1 MTAVLSVSPH
11 QRRMIT
17 FFMIVGSVMVT
28 MDSTIANVAL
38 PHMQASFAATQE
50 QVSWILTSYI
60 VATAIFTPLTAFLAG
75 RLGYQLMLTFSF
87 GGFAVASILCANA
100 TSVETMV
107 LYRAIQGATGAAV
120 FPLSQAI
127 LLDINTQ
134 EDYGPAMAMWGVGMM
149 VGPIVGPIVGGYITD
164 LWGWPW
170 IFYINVPIGLAAAFG
185 IARYLPDKELEDTPF
200 DLTGFLLL
208 ALAIGSVQLMLD
220 RGQSL
225 DWFESTEIILELTLF
240 FLCAYMF
247 VVHINTKD
255 KPFIEPALFRDR
267 NLCVGLLLSF
277 TVGSTF
283 VPSIALIPLFLQ
295 SLADYPAK
303 LAGLI
308 LAPRGLGMM
317 VGMFLV
323 GRLIGRI
330 DERILISVGM
340 LISAGILFRMAYFTP
355 DVDIWTVTWTG
366 FVQNLGMGLT
376 FVPTSTLAY
385 STLAPHF
392 RTAASGLY
400 NLMRNVGTSM
410 GVAMVFTILARGIQE
425 NHARLAENVTPF
437 NDALSGPNMPDRFD
451 LDRLPDLYI
460 FDMMVNREATIA
472 AYQTDFLIMGAV
484 TVLVLP
490 FVWLMGHTEAAS
502 AGTAPSSSAP
512 SNTTQ
517 EATA

>member
-1 MTAVLSVSPH
+1 MTTELSVSPQ

-17 FFMIVGSVMVT
+17 IFMITGAIMVT

-38 PHMQASFAATQE
+38 PHMQASFSATQE

-60 VATAIFTPLTAFLAG
+60 VATAIFTPLTAYLAE
-75 RLGYQLMLTFSF
+75 RIGYRTMLTFSF
-87 GGFAVASILCANA
+87 GGFAVASVLCANA

-107 LYRAIQGATGAAV
+107 LYRTIQGATGAAV
-120 FPLSQAI
+120 FPLSQAVM
-127 LLDINTQ
+127 LDINTK
-134 EDYGPAMAMWGVGMM
+134 EEYGPAMALWGVGMM
-149 VGPIVGPIVGGYITD
+149 VGPIIGPIVGGYITD

-170 IFYINVPIGLAAAFG
+170 IFYINVPIGLVAAFG
-185 IARYLPDKELEDTPF
+185 IARFLPDKELQDHPF
-200 DLTGFLLL
+200 DLMGFVLL

-225 DWFESTEIILELTLF
+225 DWLESTEIVIEMMLF
-240 FLCAYMF
+240 FLCSYMF
-247 VVHINTKD
+247 VVHINTTD
-255 KPFIEPALFRDR
+255 QPFIAPELFRDR

-277 TVGSTF
+277 IVGSTF
-283 VPSIALIPLFLQ
+283 VPAIALIPLFLQ
-295 SLADYPAK
+295 SLSDYPAK

-317 VGMFLV
+317 VGMFVV
-323 GRLIGRI
+323 GRLIGRV
-330 DERILISVGM
+330 DERILISVG
-340 LISAGILFRMAYFTP
+340 LIVSAAILFRMAFFTP
-355 DVDIWTVTWTG
+355 DVEVWTVVWTG
-366 FVQNLGMGLT
+366 FIQNFGMGLT

-425 NHARLAENVTPF
+425 NHARLAEEITPF

-451 LDRLPDLYI
+451 LSQVPDLFI
-460 FDMMVNREATIA
+460 FDMMLNREATVT
-472 AYQTDFLIMGAV
+472 AYQTDFLIMGVV
-484 TVLVLP
+484 TLSVLP
-490 FVWLMGHTEAAS
+490 FVWLMSHAPKEEAPPQ
-502 AGTAPSSSAP
+502 GAPA
-512 SNTTQ
+512 
-517 EATA
+517 

>member
-1 MTAVLSVSPH
+1 MSTELSVSPQ

-17 FFMIVGSVMVT
+17 VFMITGAIMVT

-38 PHMQASFAATQE
+38 PHMQASFSATQE

-60 VATAIFTPLTAFLAG
+60 VATAIFTPLTAYLAE
-75 RLGYQLMLTFSF
+75 RIGYRAMLMFSF
-87 GGFAVASILCANA
+87 GGFAAASVLCANA

-120 FPLSQAI
+120 FPLSQAVM
-127 LLDINTQ
+127 LDINTK
-134 EDYGPAMAMWGVGMM
+134 EEYGPAMALWGVGMM
-149 VGPIVGPIVGGYITD
+149 VGPIIGPVIGGYITD

-170 IFYINVPIGLAAAFG
+170 IFYINVPIGLVAAFG
-185 IARYLPDKELEDTPF
+185 IARFLPDKELQDHPF
-200 DLTGFLLL
+200 DMTGFVLL

-225 DWFESTEIILELTLF
+225 DWFESTEIVIEMMLF

-247 VVHINTKD
+247 VVHINTTER
-255 KPFIEPALFRDR
+255 PVIQPALFRDR

-277 TVGSTF
+277 IVGSTF
-283 VPSIALIPLFLQ
+283 VPAIALIPLFLQ
-295 SLADYPAK
+295 NLSDYPAK

-317 VGMFLV
+317 VGMFVV

-330 DERILISVGM
+330 DERILISAGLV
-340 LISAGILFRMAYFTP
+340 ISAAVLFRMTYFTP
-355 DVDIWTVTWTG
+355 EVDVWTVVWTG
-366 FVQNLGMGLT
+366 FVQNFGMGLT

-425 NHARLAENVTPF
+425 NHARLAEEITPF
-437 NDALSGPNMPDRFD
+437 NDALRGPNMPDRFD
-451 LDRLPDLYI
+451 LDRVPDLFI
-460 FDMMVNREATIA
+460 FDMMLNREAAVT
-472 AYQTDFLIMGAV
+472 AYQTDFLIMGVV
-484 TVLVLP
+484 TLSVLP
-490 FVWLMGHTEAAS
+490 FVWLMSHPAPEEAPPQ
-502 AGTAPSSSAP
+502 GAPA
-512 SNTTQ
+512 
-517 EATA
+517 

>member
-1 MTAVLSVSPH
+1 MTAVLSVTPY

-17 FFMIVGSVMVT
+17 LFMIVGAIMVT

-38 PHMQASFAATQE
+38 PHMQASFSATQE

-75 RLGYQLMLTFSF
+75 RIGYRLMLTFSF
-87 GGFAVASILCANA
+87 GGFAVASVLCANA

-127 LLDINTQ
+127 MLDINTQ
-134 EDYGPAMAMWGVGMM
+134 EEYGPAMALWGVGMM
-149 VGPIVGPIVGGYITD
+149 VGPIIGPIVGGYITD

-170 IFYINVPIGLAAAFG
+170 IFYINVPIGLVAAFG
-185 IARYLPDKELEDTPF
+185 IAQYLPDKELEDTPF
-200 DLTGFLLL
+200 DLTGFVLL

-220 RGQSL
+220 RGQSQ
-225 DWFESTEIILELTLF
+225 DWFESTEIILEMSLF

-255 KPFIEPALFRDR
+255 NPFIEPALFRDR

-277 TVGSTF
+277 TVGCTF
-283 VPSIALIPLFLQ
+283 VPAIALIPLFLQ

-317 VGMFLV
+317 VGMFVV
-323 GRLIGRI
+323 GRLIGRV
-330 DERILISVGM
+330 DERTLIAVGLIL
-340 LISAGILFRMAYFTP
+340 SAAMLFRMAYFTP
-355 DVDIWTVTWTG
+355 DVEMWTVVWTG
-366 FVQNLGMGLT
+366 FVQNFGMGLT

-392 RTAASGLY
+392 RTPASGLY

-425 NHARLAENVTPF
+425 NHARLAEEVTPF
-437 NDALSGPNMPDRFD
+437 SETLFGPNMPQRFD
-451 LDRLPDLYI
+451 LDQVPDLFI
-460 FDMMVNREATIA
+460 FDMMINREATIT
-472 AYQTDFLIMGAV
+472 AYQTDFLLMGAV
-484 TVLVLP
+484 TLVVLP
-490 FVWLMGHTEAAS
+490 FVWLMGHGNAAEAPPEAAR
-502 AGTAPSSSAP
+502 
-512 SNTTQ
+512 NTE